1 MSRQVN
7 MHEAKSTLSALVAA
21 ALRGEEIIIA
31 NKGKPQV
38 KLVAVADVLVPAMR
52 PAPGSFK
59 TPGFWIADDFD
70 DPLPGWWDE

>member
-21 ALRGEEIIIA
+21 ALRGEEVIIA
-31 NKGKPQV
+31 SKGKPQV
-38 KLVAVADVLVPAMR
+38 KLVPVEEKPKR
-52 PAPGSFK
+52 PPPGSFK

>member
-7 MHEAKSTLSALVAA
+7 MHEAKSTLSQLVAA
-21 ALRGEEIIIA
+21 ALAGEDVIIA

-38 KLVAVADVLVPAMR
+38 RLVAVEAKPAR

-59 TPGFWIADDFD
+59 TLGFLIADDFD